1 MNVALVEESFNKLKD
16 YCEKQEFKG
25 YDPYDGLNSKF
36 FSKLILLKDI
46 KYVKLAWIQFFKRS
60 PINLRT
66 LFGVE
71 KDYNSKGLGLFLA
84 GYCNLYK
91 LNPNPEYLI
100 KIKELSQRIIQ
111 LRSIGYSGSCWG
123 YNFDWQ
129 ALAFFQPKGTPTV
142 VATTFISYALL
153 DAYELTKDEE
163 LLKIAID
170 SKEFILK
177 DLNRTYDI
185 DGNFAFS
192 YSPLDNTQVF
202 NASLLGSRLLS
213 RIYHYTQDEKLLE
226 EARKSIVYCCNNQ
239 KEDGSW
245 SYGTLPFHQWIDN
258 FHTGYNLEC
267 IQEYQSYSG
276 DTSFDKNIQ
285 HGLRYYLETF
295 FTEKGIAKYYNNKV
309 FPIDIHNTSQLIITL
324 SKLNKFQVNKKLIDL
339 VLNWS
344 IKNMQDEK
352 GYFYYQMKKR
362 FNSKIP
368 YMRWAQ
374 SWMFYG
380 MSEYLKNVR
389 GETSN

>member
-36 FSKLILLKDI
+36 FSKLFLLKDI

-71 KDYNSKGLGLFLA
+71 KDYNSKGLGLFLS

-91 LNPNPEYLI
+91 SNPNPEYLI
-100 KIKELSQRIIQ
+100 KIKELSQKIIQ

-153 DAYELTKDEE
+153 DAYDLTQDEE
-163 LLKIAID
+163 LLKIAVD

-177 DLNRTYDI
+177 DLNRTYDN

-213 RIYHYTQDEKLLE
+213 RIYYYTQDEKLLE
-226 EARKSIVYCCNNQ
+226 DARKSIVYCCNNQ
-239 KEDGSW
+239 KENGSW
-245 SYGTLPFHQWIDN
+245 SYGTLPFHKWIDN

-267 IQEYQSYSG
+267 IQEYQRYSG
-276 DTSFDKNIQ
+276 DTSFDQNIQ
-285 HGLRYYLETF
+285 QGLKYYLETF
-295 FTEKGIAKYYNNKV
+295 FTENGIAKYYNNKV
-309 FPIDIHNTSQLIITL
+309 YPIDIHNTSQLIITL
-324 SKLNKFQVNKKLIDL
+324 SKLNKFTDNKKLIDL

-352 GYFYYQMKKR
+352 GYFYYQIKKR
-362 FNSKIP
+362 FNSNIP

-380 MSEYLKNVR
+380 MSEYLINVR
-389 GETSN
+389 NETKN

>member
-36 FSKLILLKDI
+36 FSKLFLLKNI

-84 GYCNLYK
+84 GYCNLYR
-91 LNPNPEYLI
+91 LNPNPEYLG
-100 KIKELSQRIIQ
+100 KIRELSQKLIQ
-111 LRSIGYSGSCWG
+111 LRSVGYSGSCWG

-177 DLNRTYDI
+177 DLNRTYDN

-213 RIYHYTQDEKLLE
+213 RIYCYTQDEKLLE

-245 SYGTLPFHQWIDN
+245 SYGTLPFHKWIDN

-276 DTSFDKNIQ
+276 DTSFDQNIQ
-285 HGLRYYLETF
+285 HGLKYYLETF
-295 FTEKGIAKYYNNKV
+295 FTENGIPKYYNNKV

-324 SKLNKFQVNKKLIDL
+324 SKLNKFEANKKLIDL

-352 GYFYYQMKKR
+352 GYFYYQMNKW

-380 MSEYLKNVR
+380 MSEYLMNVK
-389 GETSN
+389 GKMKH